1 MELGSSGAA
10 CAQPSPGHRGASSRG
25 TAITYT
31 RPPGVGASGLNFRHK
46 GGVSLAALAR
56 AMASGWIETGTI
68 AMPTPSNKTGFTPSE
83 VADEAIRIIEAVAD
97 YTPLRPLEYAKALDA
112 REPGAAALA
121 RVLTSE
127 DILKEAQ
134 TYRAADRSATW
145 WRRVYGLLARA
156 GLVFTL
162 LSVVLAGVG
171 FYAAASAGA
180 SAIEATRAY
189 IGQTQ
194 IVLLMLWFVCVIV
207 LVVLKP
213 ARRWFRAR
221 AAAELS
227 RQRLFGLLMSST
239 SEPAKTEIPLLPLQ
253 LECFRRHFLE
263 SQRQFFQAR
272 SRQNRFARNAGRVLG
287 GVALLFVGIATLPQ
301 LLSSLTELGA
311 LNRVP
316 ALLIEFISRLLADK
330 KIFALAWLL
339 GTSLQLFVT
348 YLAMISPVAR
358 HAERYQ
364 IMTMLLD
371 LDPSLLID
379 AREAAASGV
388 RGPVEWFSKSV
399 LSAVSAETR
408 MWLKLQG
415 A

>member
-1 MELGSSGAA
+1 
-10 CAQPSPGHRGASSRG
+10 
-25 TAITYT
+25 
-31 RPPGVGASGLNFRHK
+31 
-46 GGVSLAALAR
+46 
-56 AMASGWIETGTI
+56 MASGWIETGTI

-83 VADEAIRIIEAVAD
+83 VTDEAIRIIEAVAD

-127 DILKEAQ
+127 GILKEAQ

-213 ARRWFRAR
+213 ARRWFRW
-221 AAAELS
+221 S
-227 RQRLFGLLMSST
+227 GQ
-239 SEPAKTEIPLLPLQ
+239 
-253 LECFRRHFLE
+253 
-263 SQRQFFQAR
+263 
-272 SRQNRFARNAGRVLG
+272 
-287 GVALLFVGIATLPQ
+287 
-301 LLSSLTELGA
+301 
-311 LNRVP
+311 
-316 ALLIEFISRLLADK
+316 
-330 KIFALAWLL
+330 
-339 GTSLQLFVT
+339 
-348 YLAMISPVAR
+348 SP
-358 HAERYQ
+358 
-364 IMTMLLD
+364 
-371 LDPSLLID
+371 
-379 AREAAASGV
+379 
-388 RGPVEWFSKSV
+388 
-399 LSAVSAETR
+399 
-408 MWLKLQG
+408 
-415 A
+415 